1 MQWHTTAVPRL
12 CGDCP
17 LFRMLL
23 WGVHRLNGAKP
34 LGQVAMSMKVSSV
47 AYKLTGER
55 AAVATLAAL
64 HARNGLQCTWLAVR
78 QCAQSVWATAGKKM
92 NPHLIRDM
100 IVTYLRGQE
109 DVTEHELEVP
119 AAVGVPPTRLS

>member
-1 MQWHTTAVPRL
+1 MQSHTTAVPRL
-12 CGDCP
+12 CGDFP
-17 LFRMLL
+17 LFMLQL
-23 WGVHRLNGAKP
+23 GVHRLNGAKP

-78 QCAQSVWATAGKKM
+78 QCAQSVWDGRQA
-92 NPHLIRDM
+92 R
-100 IVTYLRGQE
+100 R
-109 DVTEHELEVP
+109 
-119 AAVGVPPTRLS
+119 

>member
-1 MQWHTTAVPRL
+1 M
-12 CGDCP
+12 
-17 LFRMLL
+17 
-23 WGVHRLNGAKP
+23 HRLNGAKP

-47 AYKLTGER
+47 AYKLTGEPLSQR
-55 AAVATLAAL
+55 WL
-64 HARNGLQCTWLAVR
+64 RCTHETDCNAHDWP
-78 QCAQSVWATAGKKM
+78 CDSVHSLSGMDGTAGKKM

-119 AAVGVPPTRLS
+119 TAVGVPPIRLTPPRKYL